1 MDYVK
6 SLHILTLSCKQTAL
20 ATISSLDQRAIEN
33 WKEGLKVFPQTQR
46 QELVPYAVIRL
57 ISQDAPF
64 RALRTIYAELFQQLF
79 WGYPLHSMLKT
90 PQEYRTFY
98 LTYLNCFLDCLERS
112 DAAEFSA
119 KLEELMKHEIQ
130 YAIAQL
136 SELGIDAA
144 AALVLDQ

>member
-1 MDYVK
+1 MERGSK
-6 SLHILTLSCKQTAL
+6 SIPAN
-20 ATISSLDQRAIEN
+20 AAARA
-33 WKEGLKVFPQTQR
+33 G
-46 QELVPYAVIRL
+46 
-57 ISQDAPF
+57 
-64 RALRTIYAELFQQLF
+64 ALRRYTPDLSGCTLQGTQNNICGVVPAAF
-79 WGYPLHSMLKT
+79 WGYPLYSMLKT

-136 SELGIDAA
+136 SEVGIDAA